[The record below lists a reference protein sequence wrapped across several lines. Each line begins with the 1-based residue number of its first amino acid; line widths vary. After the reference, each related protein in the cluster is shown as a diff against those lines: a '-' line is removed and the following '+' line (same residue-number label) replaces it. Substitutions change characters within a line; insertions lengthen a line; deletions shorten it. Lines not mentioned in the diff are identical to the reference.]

1 MYFPYNVIT
10 WRIKKCY
17 GILNEEILY
26 QAKRNNYFSNCA
38 QSRIRDILTFHG
50 YLEMSEGD
58 KTKVRQYLFLKMFDA
73 IKEGGMHF
81 LVYGEFKKVTSDEDK
96 LREVLVAAKEGDTDK
111 LNKILD
117 DL

>member
-1 MYFPYNVIT
+1 MKTFFTRQNVTIILVIT
-10 WRIKKCY
+10 LVVYVMYSYKGK
-17 GILNEEILY
+17 
-26 QAKRNNYFSNCA
+26 
-38 QSRIRDILTFHG
+38 
-50 YLEMSEGD
+50 EMSEGD
-58 KTKVRQYLFLKMFDA
+58 KTKVRQYLLENGDA

-111 LNKILD
+111 LNEILD

>member
-1 MYFPYNVIT
+1 MMKLFTRQNVTI
-10 WRIKKCY
+10 
-17 GILNEEILY
+17 ILVIVLVVFVIY
-26 QAKRNNYFSNCA
+26 
-38 QSRIRDILTFHG
+38 SRTG
-50 YLEMSEGD
+50 LEMSEGD
-58 KTKVRQYLFLKMFDA
+58 KTKVRQYLTENGDT

>member
-1 MYFPYNVIT
+1 MMKLFTRKNITIAVTILLVVFVI
-10 WRIKKCY
+10 Y
-17 GILNEEILY
+17 
-26 QAKRNNYFSNCA
+26 
-38 QSRIRDILTFHG
+38 SRTG
-50 YLEMSEGD
+50 LEMSEGD
-58 KTKVRQYLFLKMFDA
+58 KTKVRQYLLENGDA

-96 LREVLVAAKEGDTDK
+96 LREVLVASKEGDTDK

>member
-1 MYFPYNVIT
+1 MMKLFTRQNVTI
-10 WRIKKCY
+10 
-17 GILNEEILY
+17 ILVIVLVVFVIY
-26 QAKRNNYFSNCA
+26 
-38 QSRIRDILTFHG
+38 SRTG
-50 YLEMSEGD
+50 LEMSEGD
-58 KTKVRQYLFLKMFDA
+58 KTKVRQYLTENGDT
-73 IKEGGMHF
+73 IKEGSMHF

>member
-1 MYFPYNVIT
+1 MKLFTRKNITIAVTILLVVFVI
-10 WRIKKCY
+10 Y
-17 GILNEEILY
+17 
-26 QAKRNNYFSNCA
+26 
-38 QSRIRDILTFHG
+38 SRTG
-50 YLEMSEGD
+50 LEMSEGD
-58 KTKVRQYLFLKMFDA
+58 KTKVRQYLLENGDA

>member
-1 MYFPYNVIT
+1 MKTFFTRQNVTI
-10 WRIKKCY
+10 
-17 GILNEEILY
+17 ILVIVLVVFVIY
-26 QAKRNNYFSNCA
+26 
-38 QSRIRDILTFHG
+38 SRTG
-50 YLEMSEGD
+50 LEMSEGD
-58 KTKVRQYLFLKMFDA
+58 KTKVRQYLTENGDA

>member
-1 MYFPYNVIT
+1 MMKLFTRKNITIAVTILLVVFVI
-10 WRIKKCY
+10 Y
-17 GILNEEILY
+17 
-26 QAKRNNYFSNCA
+26 
-38 QSRIRDILTFHG
+38 SRTG
-50 YLEMSEGD
+50 LEMSEGD
-58 KTKVRQYLFLKMFDA
+58 KTKVRQYLLENGDS

>member
-1 MYFPYNVIT
+1 MKTFFTRQNVTI
-10 WRIKKCY
+10 
-17 GILNEEILY
+17 ILVIVLVVFVIY
-26 QAKRNNYFSNCA
+26 
-38 QSRIRDILTFHG
+38 SRTG
-50 YLEMSEGD
+50 LEMSEGD
-58 KTKVRQYLFLKMFDA
+58 KTKVRQYLLENDDA

>member
-1 MYFPYNVIT
+1 MKTFFTRQNVTI
-10 WRIKKCY
+10 
-17 GILNEEILY
+17 ILVIVLVVFVIY
-26 QAKRNNYFSNCA
+26 
-38 QSRIRDILTFHG
+38 SRTG
-50 YLEMSEGD
+50 LEMSEGD
-58 KTKVRQYLFLKMFDA
+58 KTKVRQYLLENGDT

-81 LVYGEFKKVTSDEDK
+81 LVYGEFKKVTSDENT

>member
-1 MYFPYNVIT
+1 MKTFFTRQNVTI
-10 WRIKKCY
+10 
-17 GILNEEILY
+17 ILAILLVVY
-26 QAKRNNYFSNCA
+26 VIY
-38 QSRIRDILTFHG
+38 SRTG
-50 YLEMSEGD
+50 LEMSEGD
-58 KTKVRQYLFLKMFDA
+58 KTKVRQYLIENGDA

-117 DL
+117 GL

>member
-1 MYFPYNVIT
+1 MKKFFTRQNMTITVAILLVVYVMYSYNG
-10 WRIKKCY
+10 K
-17 GILNEEILY
+17 
-26 QAKRNNYFSNCA
+26 
-38 QSRIRDILTFHG
+38 
-50 YLEMSEGD
+50 EMSEGD
-58 KTKVRQYLFLKMFDA
+58 KTKLRQYLIDKGDS
-73 IKEGGMHF
+73 IKKGGIHF

>member
-1 MYFPYNVIT
+1 MKTFFTRQNVTI
-10 WRIKKCY
+10 
-17 GILNEEILY
+17 ILAIVLVVLVIY
-26 QAKRNNYFSNCA
+26 
-38 QSRIRDILTFHG
+38 SRTG
-50 YLEMSEGD
+50 LEMSEGD
-58 KTKVRQYLFLKMFDA
+58 KTKVRQYLLENGDA

-111 LNKILD
+111 LNEILD

>member
-1 MYFPYNVIT
+1 MMKLFTRKNITIAVTILLVVFVI
-10 WRIKKCY
+10 Y
-17 GILNEEILY
+17 
-26 QAKRNNYFSNCA
+26 
-38 QSRIRDILTFHG
+38 SRTG
-50 YLEMSEGD
+50 LEMSEGD
-58 KTKVRQYLFLKMFDA
+58 KTKVRQYLLEKGDS

>member
-1 MYFPYNVIT
+1 
-10 WRIKKCY
+10 
-17 GILNEEILY
+17 
-26 QAKRNNYFSNCA
+26 
-38 QSRIRDILTFHG
+38 
-50 YLEMSEGD
+50 MSEGD
-58 KTKVRQYLFLKMFDA
+58 KTKVRQYLLENGDS

-96 LREVLVAAKEGDTDK
+96 LREVLLSAKEGDTDK